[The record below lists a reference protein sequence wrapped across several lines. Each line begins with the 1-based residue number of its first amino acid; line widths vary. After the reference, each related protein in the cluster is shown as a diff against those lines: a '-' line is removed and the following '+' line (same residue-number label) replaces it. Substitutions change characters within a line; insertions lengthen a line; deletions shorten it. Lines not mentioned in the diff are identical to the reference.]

1 MEEVKKEIQIL
12 FIPETAEDYKHLD
25 GSQKKSV
32 NKEIE
37 KLKTNPFAGGELGN
51 KDNVDLI
58 DFYKLYNVKTNT
70 KRTRRL

>member
-12 FIPETAEDYKHLD
+12 FIPEAAEDYKHLD

-37 KLKTNPFAGGELGN
+37 KLKTN
-51 KDNVDLI
+51 
-58 DFYKLYNVKTNT
+58 
-70 KRTRRL
+70 RLQAAH